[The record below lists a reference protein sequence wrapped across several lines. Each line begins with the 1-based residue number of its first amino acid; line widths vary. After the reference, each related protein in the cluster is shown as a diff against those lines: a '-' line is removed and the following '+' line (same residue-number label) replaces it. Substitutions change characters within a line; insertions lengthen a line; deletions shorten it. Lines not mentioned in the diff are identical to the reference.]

1 MRALCACN
9 PGKTLGQESGLPAGL
24 ARASKEDAL
33 MLYVTHWQADVDK
46 LCSRLAALLGVPDAG
61 ALQRAVAAAWPFENQ
76 VRQQNVLDSQCTA
89 GGPYLEA
96 LHHTGAAGCPCESQ
110 VSFADHPCQHR
121 CASLWRTRWPPCTK
135 REERS
140 DFYTPSWSP

>member
-1 MRALCACN
+1 MHVI
-9 PGKTLGQESGLPAGL
+9 LGQDSGLPAGL

-76 VRQQNVLDSQCTA
+76 VRQQNVLDSIPVHCRRTISR
-89 GGPYLEA
+89 
-96 LHHTGAAGCPCESQ
+96 GAAP
-110 VSFADHPCQHR
+110 HR
-121 CASLWRTRWPPCTK
+121 CCRVSVRDPGKLCRPSMSAQMCIAVAYKMAPLHQTRGK
-135 REERS
+135 E
-140 DFYTPSWSP
+140 